1 MAKMLEEHD
10 WGNSQK
16 SAKKGCIPFYYYPK
30 GSILEMVF
38 SPRNIT
44 TGEEEVVRA
53 TTRGQE
59 EERDYEG
66 EIYKKQETSKPYT
79 YFS

>member
-1 MAKMLEEHD
+1 
-10 WGNSQK
+10 
-16 SAKKGCIPFYYYPK
+16 
-30 GSILEMVF
+30 MVS

-44 TGEEEVVRA
+44 IREEEVVRA
-53 TTRGQE
+53 TTWGQE

-66 EIYKKQETSKPYT
+66 EIYKKQETSEPYI